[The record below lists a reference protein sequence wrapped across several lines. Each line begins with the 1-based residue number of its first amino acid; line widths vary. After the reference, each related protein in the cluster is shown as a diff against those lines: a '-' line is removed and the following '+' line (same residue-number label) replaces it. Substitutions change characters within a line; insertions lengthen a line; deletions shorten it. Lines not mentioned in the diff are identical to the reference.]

1 MQMLILGDELRIE
14 HSKMRSFET
23 KHWMIQQREAS
34 RPFLSLS
41 LRFRQGEAHSCEEE
55 EESPEEGGGEKRDR
69 GSLYDPG
76 GDSRGERPLGKQT
89 ERREGGRETEGGRAK
104 LEIAEE
110 GGKTK
115 NAKGPRPI
123 FDCTF
128 PRPETCS
135 RNRHT
140 KQRKQTLSHRIHIS
154 SKSLSLQKKKEER
167 TYIKQ
172 V

>member
-1 MQMLILGDELRIE
+1 MRIR

-41 LRFRQGEAHSCEEE
+41 LRFRPGEAHSCEEE
-55 EESPEEGGGEKRDR
+55 EESPEEGGGIGGPFMTPAGIRAAGGRLENKPSWGKR
-69 GSLYDPG
+69 
-76 GDSRGERPLGKQT
+76 
-89 ERREGGRETEGGRAK
+89 GRETERGRAK

-110 GGKTK
+110 GKRPGMPK
-115 NAKGPRPI
+115 APPI

-135 RNRHT
+135 RDRHT
-140 KQRKQTLSHRIHIS
+140 EQRKQTLNHRIRIS
-154 SKSLSLQKKKEER
+154 SKIFVIAKKGRKDV
-167 TYIKQ
+167 Q
-172 V
+172 